1 MDTEAVSA
9 LNSFGTQSGLQQL
22 ISEYTWLAII
32 AFVLLL
38 FKSQLEGTIAGLQT
52 FLGSQLNESDVII
65 LNGRSGRVVKV
76 GMSRTVFYLYNYN
89 AEGQISG
96 GTQLTVPNTSLA
108 TMMIEKPLSKLELE
122 DLPIKKN
129 S

>member
-52 FLGSQLNESDVII
+52 FLGSQLNEWDV
-65 LNGRSGRVVKV
+65 
-76 GMSRTVFYLYNYN
+76 F
-89 AEGQISG
+89 
-96 GTQLTVPNTSLA
+96 
-108 TMMIEKPLSKLELE
+108 
-122 DLPIKKN
+122 DLHLL
-129 S
+129 